1 MLFSYKQYSILF
13 WINLKNIERRRI
25 TIGIKVNKI
34 KNWIA
39 FKIKGKNYL
48 QVLML
53 ETIKLLESIEKKID
67 KINWWKHSSFRNRW
81 SNISPL

>member
-1 MLFSYKQYSILF
+1 MLFLYKQYSILL

-39 FKIKGKNYL
+39 FEIKGK
-48 QVLML
+48 ML
-53 ETIKLLESIEKKID
+53 ETIKLLGSIEKKIG
-67 KINWWKHSSFRNRW
+67 KINWWKHSSFRNCW
-81 SNISPL
+81 SNISPF

>member
-1 MLFSYKQYSILF
+1 MLCLYKQYSILL

-39 FKIKGKNYL
+39 FEIKGK
-48 QVLML
+48 ML
-53 ETIKLLESIEKKID
+53 ETLNYLEALKK
-67 KINWWKHSSFRNRW
+67 R
-81 SNISPL
+81 